1 MNNRYEILEYH
12 KILNRL
18 IDNSKLNSTKE
29 KYLDLDIIKEK
40 SELDRELFLLQEF
53 IDFYKFDGGLELENL
68 SDISRFLKPISIL
81 GNYLELE
88 DLNELRKNLV
98 IFRVS
103 KSRAKNVRDK
113 YKNIWNIFKDLVDLK
128 DIENSIS
135 EILDDNGD
143 LKNDASFNLSEI
155 RKQKGI
161 IYSNIKEK
169 FDILISNKET
179 QRAIQDKV
187 ITIRNDR
194 YVIAIKTDFKGLVK
208 GIEHDRSASG
218 STSFIEPLNVVS
230 LNNKLREYV
239 AREKEEI
246 RKILL
251 RLTEILKTRLD
262 DITLVSQIL
271 ERLDFLNAKTIYAIE
286 TKSNIP
292 QIQNSIKLNLIDA
305 RHPFISKDKVVPIT
319 FELSENDKVLLIT
332 GPNTGG
338 KTVTLKVAGLLTL
351 MALSG
356 LAIPASEKSIV
367 GMFDNVLSDIG
378 DEQSIEQ
385 NLSSFSSHVKSIAS
399 ILKDATSKS
408 LILLDELGSG
418 TDPSEGSAFAM
429 AIIDE
434 IIQRKIKSIITTHYS
449 QVKIHA
455 YTNQSIKS
463 ASMEFDVN
471 TLSPTYRL
479 LVGIPGESNALIIAS
494 KYGISNEIIDRAKS
508 YISEDS
514 KKVDK
519 MLISIK
525 EQSNRYEELNA
536 EVNELKERLQA
547 EREEYNEKIREFE
560 KEKNRILEEEYT
572 KAQKYVREMQ
582 NKAKSLVDKINND
595 NIQKEEAKKL
605 QKNMNMIS
613 QYIED
618 SKKTNVKEQKYT
630 KKDIDFEVNEEVL
643 IKTLNQ
649 NGKILRVIP
658 EKASLQVQAGILKLT
673 VSIDDVVKVAKK
685 KESRFSN
692 FVSTKVS
699 SAKGE
704 IDVRGKN
711 AQEAIEMIET
721 YFNRAILSGYTNVYI
736 IHGKGTM
743 VLRKKIHEYLKTSIY
758 VKEFTNAMTNEG
770 GLGATIVT
778 LK

>member
-128 DIENSIS
+128 DIENSIY

-246 RKILL
+246 RKI
-251 RLTEILKTRLD
+251 KTR
-262 DITLVSQIL
+262 
-271 ERLDFLNAKTIYAIE
+271 
-286 TKSNIP
+286 
-292 QIQNSIKLNLIDA
+292 
-305 RHPFISKDKVVPIT
+305 
-319 FELSENDKVLLIT
+319 
-332 GPNTGG
+332 
-338 KTVTLKVAGLLTL
+338 
-351 MALSG
+351 
-356 LAIPASEKSIV
+356 
-367 GMFDNVLSDIG
+367 
-378 DEQSIEQ
+378 
-385 NLSSFSSHVKSIAS
+385 
-399 ILKDATSKS
+399 
-408 LILLDELGSG
+408 
-418 TDPSEGSAFAM
+418 
-429 AIIDE
+429 
-434 IIQRKIKSIITTHYS
+434 
-449 QVKIHA
+449 
-455 YTNQSIKS
+455 
-463 ASMEFDVN
+463 
-471 TLSPTYRL
+471 
-479 LVGIPGESNALIIAS
+479 
-494 KYGISNEIIDRAKS
+494 
-508 YISEDS
+508 
-514 KKVDK
+514 
-519 MLISIK
+519 
-525 EQSNRYEELNA
+525 
-536 EVNELKERLQA
+536 
-547 EREEYNEKIREFE
+547 
-560 KEKNRILEEEYT
+560 
-572 KAQKYVREMQ
+572 
-582 NKAKSLVDKINND
+582 
-595 NIQKEEAKKL
+595 
-605 QKNMNMIS
+605 
-613 QYIED
+613 
-618 SKKTNVKEQKYT
+618 
-630 KKDIDFEVNEEVL
+630 
-643 IKTLNQ
+643 
-649 NGKILRVIP
+649 
-658 EKASLQVQAGILKLT
+658 
-673 VSIDDVVKVAKK
+673 
-685 KESRFSN
+685 
-692 FVSTKVS
+692 
-699 SAKGE
+699 
-704 IDVRGKN
+704 
-711 AQEAIEMIET
+711 
-721 YFNRAILSGYTNVYI
+721 
-736 IHGKGTM
+736 
-743 VLRKKIHEYLKTSIY
+743 
-758 VKEFTNAMTNEG
+758 
-770 GLGATIVT
+770 
-778 LK
+778 

>member
-494 KYGISNEIIDRAKS
+494 KYGISNEIIERAKS

-525 EQSNRYEELNA
+525 EQSNRYEE
-536 EVNELKERLQA
+536 
-547 EREEYNEKIREFE
+547 
-560 KEKNRILEEEYT
+560 
-572 KAQKYVREMQ
+572 
-582 NKAKSLVDKINND
+582 
-595 NIQKEEAKKL
+595 
-605 QKNMNMIS
+605 
-613 QYIED
+613 
-618 SKKTNVKEQKYT
+618 
-630 KKDIDFEVNEEVL
+630 
-643 IKTLNQ
+643 
-649 NGKILRVIP
+649 
-658 EKASLQVQAGILKLT
+658 
-673 VSIDDVVKVAKK
+673 
-685 KESRFSN
+685 
-692 FVSTKVS
+692 
-699 SAKGE
+699 
-704 IDVRGKN
+704 
-711 AQEAIEMIET
+711 
-721 YFNRAILSGYTNVYI
+721 
-736 IHGKGTM
+736 
-743 VLRKKIHEYLKTSIY
+743 
-758 VKEFTNAMTNEG
+758 
-770 GLGATIVT
+770 
-778 LK
+778 